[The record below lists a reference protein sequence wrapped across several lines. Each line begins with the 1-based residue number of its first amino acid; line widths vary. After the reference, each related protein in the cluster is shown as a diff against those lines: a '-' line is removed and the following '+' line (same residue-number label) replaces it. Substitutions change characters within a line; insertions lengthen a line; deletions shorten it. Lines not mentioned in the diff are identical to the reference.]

1 MYFKLYLLTV
11 VSFLKIGA
19 SIMVTGRDVYGPVVG
34 RWLCNDNWMRLTVTP
49 KGGVK
54 MLHSHV
60 GWHHR
65 FLSVAF
71 AWFYPYLVFTT
82 VHICYVDGFALI
94 ATSIAYGRCVFGEF
108 QLFSWSW

>member
-11 VSFLKIGA
+11 VSFEDWCKHY
-19 SIMVTGRDVYGPVVG
+19 SD
-34 RWLCNDNWMRLTVTP
+34 W
-49 KGGVK
+49 KGCVWSRGGSLALQCQLDEVDGDAK
-54 MLHSHV
+54 RGCENGISHV
-60 GWHHR
+60 WWHHR

-71 AWFYPYLVFTT
+71 AWFYPYLVFAT
-82 VHICYVDGFALI
+82 VHICYVGGFALM

>member
-1 MYFKLYLLTV
+1 MEFNSVAIATAGFRVDAAAFERLEHALRTK
-11 VSFLKIGA
+11 VSCENGI
-19 SIMVTGRDVYGPVVG
+19 
-34 RWLCNDNWMRLTVTP
+34 
-49 KGGVK
+49 
-54 MLHSHV
+54 SHV
-60 GWHHR
+60 WWHHR

-82 VHICYVDGFALI
+82 VHICYVGGFALM

>member
-1 MYFKLYLLTV
+1 M
-11 VSFLKIGA
+11 
-19 SIMVTGRDVYGPVVG
+19 
-34 RWLCNDNWMRLTVTP
+34 TP

-54 MLHSHV
+54 MVYPMSGGITV
-60 GWHHR
+60 SCQW
-65 FLSVAF
+65 AF

-82 VHICYVDGFALI
+82 VHICYVDGFALM